1 MTGNQE
7 ETGLEK
13 KTQPQ
18 QRRKQK
24 MSSSQWVCPPEQPE
38 GKRQQ
43 FTESA
48 SDKGN
53 QEKDR

>member
-7 ETGLEK
+7 ENRVREEGTATAEEK
-13 KTQPQ
+13 TENVFTSLGWPT
-18 QRRKQK
+18 R
-24 MSSSQWVCPPEQPE
+24 QPE

-53 QEKDR
+53 QEEDR